1 MTKSRYRDG
10 FLIGFSHPTASYF
23 LLLRQKKVAK
33 EKAARYRFLLA
44 LLGFVGGSAERAS
57 CPFMPCGY
65 LLTCGILAA
74 PLRAVPD
81 KTCGARRGKRVLN
94 NVTA

>member
-23 LLLRQKKVAK
+23 LLLRRKKVAK

-44 LLGFVGGSAERAS
+44 LLGFVGGQQRGLPAL
-57 CPFMPCGY
+57 

>member
-57 CPFMPCGY
+57 CPPADVRHPCRTPFG
-65 LLTCGILAA
+65 LFPTKPAVLGAA
-74 PLRAVPD
+74 NG
-81 KTCGARRGKRVLN
+81 C
-94 NVTA
+94 